1 MPEDVMN
8 AVRIP
13 RFGDS
18 SVLELVQVPEPEPGP
33 GEVMVAVRFAGI
45 NPGEIPIREGR
56 LGGEPPFGQ
65 GSDFAGDVVGIGA
78 GVTRWSVGDE
88 VIGMSDERSAQ
99 ADYVTIAADRVVP
112 KPPALA
118 WEVAGSLYVVGTTAV
133 AAVDAV
139 APQPGETVVVA
150 GAAGGVGVLAAQLA
164 KRAGA
169 RVIGTASERNHDA
182 LRDLGIEP
190 VTYGDG
196 VQGRIRLL
204 ASDGVDA
211 FIDTHGRGDVDLALD
226 LGVPPDRVET
236 IADFEAASRGV
247 HTVGMSSVADP
258 AAAVG
263 LLAQLLADGDLS
275 LPIKARYP
283 IDEVAT
289 AYKRLAD
296 RHGLG
301 KIVLQVGA
309 GI

>member
-1 MPEDVMN
+1 MPGDMN

-18 SVLELVQVPEPEPGP
+18 GVLTLEVVPERDPGP

-56 LGGEPPFGQ
+56 FGGEPPFGQ
-65 GSDFAGDVVGIGA
+65 GSDFAGDVVGLGE
-78 GVTRWSVGDE
+78 GVTGWRVGDE

-99 ADYVTIAADRVVP
+99 ADYVTLAADRVVA
-112 KPPALA
+112 KPAGLGWA
-118 WEVAGSLYVVGTTAV
+118 EAGSLYVVGTTAV

-139 APQPGETVVVA
+139 APKPGETVVVA
-150 GAAGGVGVLAAQLA
+150 GAAGGVGILAAQLA

-169 RVIGTASERNHDA
+169 RVIGTASDANHLA
-182 LRDLGIEP
+182 LEDLGIEP
-190 VTYGDG
+190 VAHGDG
-196 VQGRIRLL
+196 VADRIRTI
-204 ASDGVDA
+204 AAGGVDA
-211 FIDTHGRGDVDLALD
+211 FIDTHGSGNVDLAFE
-226 LGVPPDRVET
+226 LGVEADRIET
-236 IADFEAASRGV
+236 IIDFAAASRGIRA
-247 HTVGMSSVADP
+247 VGMSSVADP
-258 AAAVG
+258 AAAVALVAD
-263 LLAQLLADGDLS
+263 LLARGELV

-289 AYKRLAD
+289 AYDALAG

-309 GI
+309 GV